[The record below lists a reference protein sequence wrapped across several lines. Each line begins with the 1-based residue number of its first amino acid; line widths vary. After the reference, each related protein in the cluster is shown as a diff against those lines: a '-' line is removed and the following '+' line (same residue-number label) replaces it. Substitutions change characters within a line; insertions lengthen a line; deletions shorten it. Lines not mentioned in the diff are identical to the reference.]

1 MDDEEKRLRRR
12 EYQRR
17 YLERHPER
25 RTESLKKY
33 NNKAETKE
41 KFANWV
47 KNHHT
52 QYNDAKNNWA
62 KQNSEYCKSNV
73 KRYREKNPGWMAAQ
87 CAKRR
92 AKKLNATPL
101 WLVSDDLW
109 LIEEIY
115 RLATLRTKV
124 TGIKWAVDH
133 IIPLQSDLVCGLH
146 LPSNLQVITAVDN
159 SIKGNKFVS

>member
-1 MDDEEKRLRRR
+1 
-12 EYQRR
+12 
-17 YLERHPER
+17 
-25 RTESLKKY
+25 
-33 NNKAETKE
+33 
-41 KFANWV
+41 
-47 KNHHT
+47 
-52 QYNDAKNNWA
+52 
-62 KQNSEYCKSNV
+62 
-73 KRYREKNPGWMAAQ
+73 MAAQ